1 MILAYR
7 MWDVWP
13 VPPTA
18 PHSRKYS
25 QFKADWHSTCSLL
38 DRELEHL
45 KTTTAVLQLKV
56 NASDISTHGTLK
68 ANVSPREPGVIL
80 AFDSKHGQ
88 KQFPCDT
95 YVEWRHNVRA
105 IALALEA
112 LRAVDR
118 YGVTRR
124 GEQYTGWA
132 RIEEPTRTGDIPMTP
147 DLALNV
153 ATRLAGWGSIT
164 FDGKP
169 AANVLEAIFREAEKR
184 THPDRGGNKQDFVEL
199 QKARAV
205 LLHS

>member
-1 MILAYR
+1 
-7 MWDVWP
+7 
-13 VPPTA
+13 
-18 PHSRKYS
+18 
-25 QFKADWHSTCSLL
+25 WHSTCSLL

-56 NASDISTHGTLK
+56 KESDISTHGTLK
-68 ANVSPREPGVIL
+68 ANVTPREPGVIL

-132 RIEEPTRTGDIPMTP
+132 RIEGPTHTGEIPMTP
-147 DLALNV
+147 ELALKT
-153 ATRLAGWGSIT
+153 AARLAGWAQMEFVGTPPPNMIEM
-164 FDGKP
+164 
-169 AANVLEAIFREAEKR
+169 LFREAEKR
-184 THPDRGGNKQDFVEL
+184 THPDRGGNKSDFVEL

-205 LLHS
+205 LLH